1 MTEGIIGGI
10 IVGIIAGFLAGKIML
25 GEGFGC
31 LWNCILGVVGGVV
44 GGWLFNILNISW
56 GGTVGAVG
64 TAVVGAVVVLWIA
77 SFFKK

>member
-10 IVGIIAGFLAGKIML
+10 IVGIIAGFLAGKIMR

-31 LWNCILGVVGGVV
+31 LWNCILGVIGGVV
-44 GGWLFNILNISW
+44 GGWLFNILNISG